1 LPKKSRRGGQ
11 HAQDS
16 LERVAGIRSETDIAD
31 LLRETFSEKYPIMAI
46 GAIRYGGR
54 MNSWRCA
61 WLAGVLM
68 SAFAWAQDPAP
79 GYPARPIR
87 VIVPFPAGG
96 AADALPRIVGER
108 LAARW
113 GQPVLVE
120 NRAGASGS
128 IGAEAVARAE
138 PDGYTLLATPPAPLV
153 INPSLYAKLPY
164 DPTQFVPVT
173 VVAAIPSVLLVNA
186 AKVPANTIQEFVTLV
201 RANPDK
207 FNYASQGTTTVS
219 FLTTEMFKTAAGSLK
234 ITHVPYKGTAP
245 GLAALLA
252 GEVEMMFDNLGVTVQ
267 HVLSGKLRALAVG
280 SERRVPSLPEVP
292 AMTELYPGFVSI
304 AWFSISAP
312 PKTPTAI
319 ADKLFAAIVEILKQP
334 EVAGRLD
341 ALSAEPIGS
350 TPAGMAAI
358 MREDTE
364 RWRNVIRA
372 SGVKPE

>member
-1 LPKKSRRGGQ
+1 
-11 HAQDS
+11 
-16 LERVAGIRSETDIAD
+16 
-31 LLRETFSEKYPIMAI
+31 
-46 GAIRYGGR
+46 

-61 WLAGVLM
+61 WLACVLA

-113 GQPVLVE
+113 GQPVVVE
-120 NRAGASGS
+120 NRVGASGG
-128 IGAEAVARAE
+128 IGAEAVARAD

-153 INPSLYAKLPY
+153 INPSLYLKLPY

-173 VVAAIPSVLLVNA
+173 VMAAIPSVLLVNA
-186 AKVPANTIQEFVTLV
+186 TKIRANTLQEFVAFV
-201 RANPDK
+201 RANPDR

-219 FLTTEMFKTAAGSLK
+219 FLTTEMFKTAAGNLR

-267 HVLSGKLRALAVG
+267 HVRAGKLRALAVG

-292 AMTELYPGFVSI
+292 AMAEFYPGFVSI
-304 AWFSISAP
+304 AWFSVSAP
-312 PKTPTAI
+312 PKTPAAI
-319 ADKLFAAIVEILKQP
+319 AEKLSAAIAEILKQLD
-334 EVAGRLD
+334 VARRLE

-358 MREDTE
+358 MKEDAE
-364 RWRNVIRA
+364 RWRGVIRA
-372 SGVKPE
+372 AGVKPE

>member
-1 LPKKSRRGGQ
+1 MKPGG
-11 HAQDS
+11 S
-16 LERVAGIRSETDIAD
+16 MKVL
-31 LLRETFSEKYPIMAI
+31 
-46 GAIRYGGR
+46 
-54 MNSWRCA
+54 A
-61 WLAGVLM
+61 WLAAL
-68 SAFAWAQDPAP
+68 AAATAWAQDPAAN
-79 GYPARPIR
+79 YPNRPIR

-96 AADALPRIVGER
+96 AADALPRIVAEK
-108 LAARW
+108 LSARW
-113 GQPVLVE
+113 GQPVTVE

-128 IGAEAVARAE
+128 IGAEAVARAD

-164 DPTQFVPVT
+164 DPTQFVPVA
-173 VVAAIPSVLLVNA
+173 VIAAIPSVLLVNA
-186 AKVPANTIQEFVTLV
+186 SKVPADTLQEFVALV

-267 HVLSGKLRALAVG
+267 HVRAGKLKALAVG

-292 AMTELYPGFVSI
+292 AMAEFYPGFVSI
-304 AWFSISAP
+304 AWFSMSAP
-312 PKTPTAI
+312 PKTPAAI
-319 ADKLFAAIVEILKQP
+319 AQKLSAAIAEILKQP
-334 EVAGRLD
+334 DVARRLE

-350 TPAGMAAI
+350 TPARMAAI
-358 MREDTE
+358 MKEDAE
-364 RWRNVIRA
+364 RWRGVIRA
-372 SGVKPE
+372 AGVKPE